1 LFREKGVTCVIM
13 EQFHL
18 RVTGRIQRH
27 ALISSVEKGY
37 ALTNRYA
44 RIIIFIAIAL
54 LLVGCSG
61 NGGDNGAQS
70 SATATPPPVNGF
82 GIAAN
87 HVHSLI
93 ALPGHVLVLAT
104 HYGIFRSQDN
114 GATWQQVAA
123 GPGQPMGG
131 LMAYALTY
139 SPLDPN
145 RLYVLTQLATVP
157 HSGTLG
163 LYTSDDQGRTWQLSI
178 PTASLTSSYIYTEAA
193 GNDNPNEV
201 YIYLFDQGALGLK
214 VSLDNGQ
221 HFSSTGTLPFGSIF
235 GILPIPGAPGQLLVY
250 GSDGMARSTDG
261 GNHWQV
267 FKNIEGGIDDIATAG
282 PHSPIYASGD
292 AGVYASQDGGK
303 TFKLMY
309 SQASIAALTVSPASP
324 QVIYGKTGLT
334 VYRSEDGGRT
344 WSPLPHING
353 NLAVLA
359 ADPANPSV
367 VYLSLSYP
375 TAMYRLDANSKG
387 WTSLTP
393 PA

>member
-1 LFREKGVTCVIM
+1 MK
-13 EQFHL
+13 QFQL
-18 RVTGRIQRH
+18 RLVF
-27 ALISSVEKGY
+27 
-37 ALTNRYA
+37 
-44 RIIIFIAIAL
+44 FIAIAL
-54 LLVGCSG
+54 LLVACSG
-61 NGGDNGAQS
+61 GGGGGGTQS
-70 SATATPPPVNGF
+70 DVNATPPPVNGF
-82 GIAAN
+82 GIAEN

-93 ALPGHVLVLAT
+93 ALPSHVLVLAT
-104 HYGIFRSQDN
+104 HYGIFRSQND

-131 LMAYALTY
+131 LMTYALTY

-145 RLYVLTQLATVP
+145 RLYVLTQIATIP
-157 HSGTLG
+157 HAGTLG
-163 LYTSDDQGRTWQLSI
+163 LYTSADQGKTWELSI
-178 PTASLTSSYIYTEAA
+178 PTATITSSYIYTEAA

-201 YIYLFDQGALGLK
+201 YIYLADQGALGLK

-221 HFSSTGTLPFGSIF
+221 HFSSTGTLPFGLIF
-235 GILPIPGAPGQLLVY
+235 GVLPIPGAPGQLLVY

-267 FKNIEGGIDDIATAG
+267 FKNIQGGIDDIATAG

-292 AGVYASQDGGK
+292 TGVYASQDGGK

-309 SQASIAALTVSPASP
+309 SQASIAALTVSPAQT

-334 VYRSEDGGRT
+334 IYRSEDGGRS
-344 WSPLPHING
+344 WNPLPQIKG

-359 ADPANPSV
+359 ADPTNATE

-375 TAMYRLDANSKG
+375 TAMYRLNSNSNG
-387 WTSLTP
+387 WASLTP